1 MNVIP
6 DVQSSV
12 DVRNL
17 PIQQV
22 GIKNLRFPLQW
33 ASANGPQATV
43 ALLTMTVYLPA
54 DQKGTHMSRF
64 VQLMEDEAATVLDA
78 QGLQNARGSGACAP
92 SGDGSSTANTLHTRR
107 APHSP

>member
-64 VQLMEDEAATVLDA
+64 VQLTQKVYWRRQRKFAFKQISLKT
-78 QGLQNARGSGACAP
+78 AP
-92 SGDGSSTANTLHTRR
+92 
-107 APHSP
+107 